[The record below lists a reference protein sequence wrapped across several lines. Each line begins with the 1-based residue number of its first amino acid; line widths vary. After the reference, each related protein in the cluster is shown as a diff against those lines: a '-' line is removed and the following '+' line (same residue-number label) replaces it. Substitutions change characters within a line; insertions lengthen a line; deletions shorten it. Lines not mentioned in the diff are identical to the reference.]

1 MFDELFG
8 IVDAKVRAI
17 GNNGRTKDIHSLL
30 IARPRVREILEIET
44 PVIHD
49 VSEILEVSK
58 GKVLAVRMD
67 KTFGITG
74 FKKPV
79 IASLILKRLIE
90 AVRRKEYN
98 KTWIDGGNVNSSL
111 GLAYYAK
118 KFDGNAAFV
127 MSRFF
132 PEYVLDYIREV
143 SNKSIHLIKAPN
155 LGLGIE
161 RDFYQYLVDLVRT
174 DEGYKTYQPLWHAK
188 YGGEYTQVLG
198 DELANELNFC
208 PDYIVTVVGAG
219 STIEGQAI
227 PVKVRFNNSPKIV
240 VPEHSQSHL
249 LHLNKL
255 AASFLNKAAAGK
267 EYPRDWFISP
277 PPGLPH
283 TVIGPHYDEINPLIK
298 KEVLKSIESVFLYE
312 EDDWKRMSY
321 GCYEKGMEIGNSS
334 AANLVIAKRLAGQGN
349 TVLTFIYEPFRSIYQ
364 GHNVGE
370 HDSTGESKFHPMESR
385 PAHFHTQF
393 ASSQIN
399 AQTKAAK

>member
-1 MFDELFG
+1 MFDELYA
-8 IVDAKVRAI
+8 IVDSRVRTA
-17 GNNGRTKDIHSLL
+17 GSDRRTKDIHSLL
-30 IARPRVREILEIET
+30 MTDQRVREILEIET
-44 PVIHD
+44 PEIED
-49 VSEILEVSK
+49 VSDILEISR

-67 KTFGITG
+67 KTYGITG

-90 AVRRKEYN
+90 AVRRNEYD
-98 KTWIDGGNVNSSL
+98 KKWIDGGNVNSSL
-111 GLAYYAK
+111 ALAYYVK
-118 KFDGNAAFV
+118 KFDGKAAFV

-132 PEYVLDYIREV
+132 PEYVMDYIRKI
-143 SNKSIHLIKAPN
+143 SDRSIHLIKAPN

-174 DEGYKTYQPLWHAK
+174 DHRYKTYQPLWHAK

-198 DELANELNFC
+198 NELANELNFC

-227 PVKVRFNNSPKIV
+227 PAKTRFNNIPKIV
-240 VPEHSQSHL
+240 VPEHSQSPL
-249 LHLNKL
+249 LHVDDR
-255 AASFLNKAAAGK
+255 AVSFRKNVVARK
-267 EYPRDWFISP
+267 EYPSDWFISP

-283 TVIGPHYDEINPLIK
+283 IVIGPHYDEINPLIK
-298 KEVLKSIESVFLYE
+298 KEVLESIESVFLYD
-312 EDDWKRMSY
+312 EDDWKEMSY
-321 GCYEKGMEIGNSS
+321 ECYKNGMKIGNSG
-334 AANLVIAKRLAGQGN
+334 AANLVVAKRLAEKGS

-364 GHNVGE
+364 GHNVDE
-370 HDSTGESKFHPMESR
+370 HERTREAEFHPIEST
-385 PAHFHTQF
+385 PARSPLQF